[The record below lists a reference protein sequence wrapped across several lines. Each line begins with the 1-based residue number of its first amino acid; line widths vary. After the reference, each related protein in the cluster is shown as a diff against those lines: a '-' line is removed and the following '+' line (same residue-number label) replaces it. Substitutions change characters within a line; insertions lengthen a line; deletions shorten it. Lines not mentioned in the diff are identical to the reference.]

1 MKSVTDL
8 KNSTEG
14 VNSRCEKSEELANI
28 NTDYVIQ
35 KSEMK
40 STEEWS
46 KSQKKWRKQVYEHMK
61 KENIRGRQEREKRG
75 KYSKP

>member
-1 MKSVTDL
+1 M

-28 NTDYVIQ
+28 NTDYATQ

-40 STEEWS
+40 NTEEWS
-46 KSQKKWRKQVYEHMK
+46 KSQKKMEETSVWTYK
-61 KENIRGRQEREKRG
+61 EREYQR
-75 KYSKP
+75 